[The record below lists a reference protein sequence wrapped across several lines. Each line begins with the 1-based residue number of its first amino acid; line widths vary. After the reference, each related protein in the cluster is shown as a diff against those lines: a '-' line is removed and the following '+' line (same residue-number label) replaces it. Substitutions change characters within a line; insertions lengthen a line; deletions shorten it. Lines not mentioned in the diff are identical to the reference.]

1 MLRKISPEKTGLGI
15 STMAH
20 ENLNREQHVEGAS
33 DRSFG
38 LVFAG
43 FFLVIAVLPLFHG
56 GAIRWWSSGMAAA
69 FALLAFLKPALQ
81 AGLNRLWIK
90 LGVLLGKVVSPI
102 ALGILFYVVITP
114 IGLLIRLTGKDPLR
128 LQFAPDAD
136 SYWIPRDPPGPAPDS
151 MNHQF

>member
-1 MLRKISPEKTGLGI
+1 
-15 STMAH
+15 MAH
-20 ENLNREQHVEGAS
+20 EDLNREQHVEGSS

-43 FFLVIAVLPLFHG
+43 LFFVIAVLPLFHG
-56 GAIRWWSSGMAAA
+56 GIVRWWCLAVAAV
-69 FALLAFLKPALQ
+69 FALAALLKPALLT
-81 AGLNRLWIK
+81 GLNRLWIK

-114 IGLLIRLTGKDPLR
+114 IGLVIRLTGKDPLR
-128 LQFAPDAD
+128 LKFAPEAD